1 MYRRIVVLGV
11 GTLGAFVVESIS
23 NLENVREVIIYDYDR
38 VEPKNLRNSIYRE
51 IDVGKFKTDALKEI
65 ITKNN
70 KNIIITRSSS
80 KFIEGDT
87 PLPKCDLVLDCRDYI
102 FDRGNQIDARLYI
115 SSRYLIIDCKKNV
128 RYHNHHEGVYLTEVD
143 RTDLKT
149 AGFIASMLIYSNA
162 VKEMMQKQQVNKF
175 DLDYLKKGQPKTE
188 DVIYDSNNSDE
199 KLINLSESLVPIMD
213 INRRSDIEV
222 YVGSKNLPIIQ
233 NTIPQNTLTTGNE
246 IVNSLMSIIQKPFP
260 FNHYVIHVCQERNEC
275 YIELL
280 PETGAS

>member
-1 MYRRIVVLGV
+1 MYRRIVVLGL

-23 NLENVREVIIYDYDR
+23 NLENVKEVIIYDYDR
-38 VEPKNLRNSIYRE
+38 VEPKNLKNSIYRE
-51 IDVGKFKTDALKEI
+51 TDVGQFKTDALKEI

-70 KNIIITRSSS
+70 KNIIITRNRSR
-80 KFIEGDT
+80 FIEGET

-102 FDRGNQIDARLYI
+102 FDRGDHIDARLYI

-128 RYHNHHEGVYLTEVD
+128 KYHNHHEGVYLTEVD